1 MLALPVA
8 AEPLIVS
15 LSVAFTEP
23 TFKRIVPLLVG
34 AILTR
39 GRRTVTAV
47 LRTMRTLA
55 GGHWSDY
62 HRVFSRAAWTLWLP
76 GMLLARAILVWA
88 DPDEPVLLPV
98 DDTCCQHRGKKV
110 YGKGCHH
117 DAVRSTHSHV
127 VWRWGHK
134 WVVLSISVKF
144 PFSWRRW
151 ALPVL
156 VALYRP
162 KELNQA
168 EHRRHKTPA
177 QLARQLVAVMIHWF
191 PGRKFV
197 VLGDGGYAS
206 HELAG
211 FCHRH
216 RRHVALISRFHPDA
230 NLYELPVPRRTGQ
243 NGRPRTKGRKLATP
257 AKVVASVRR
266 RRATVSWYG
275 GADRRVEL
283 VSGTGQWYKAGEGLV
298 QVRWVFSHDV
308 QGTHRD
314 EYFYSIDP
322 TLEPAPIISWFTA
335 RWPIETTFQEM
346 RAHGGL
352 ETTRQRTEKSVTR
365 TGPSLFGLFSLV
377 CLIYAEHRKTRSPR
391 PACTDW
397 YVKSEPTFA
406 DAIATVR
413 RLFWE
418 KTVFQQSS
426 HKDAFAKVPAR
437 LRNLLLDSLTRAA

>member
-1 MLALPVA
+1 M
-8 AEPLIVS
+8 
-15 LSVAFTEP
+15 SVAFTEP
-23 TFKRIVPLLVG
+23 TFKRIVPLIVG
-34 AILTR
+34 VILTR

-47 LRTMRTLA
+47 LRTIRSLA
-55 GGHWSDY
+55 PGHWSDY
-62 HRVFSRAAWTLWLP
+62 HRVFSRAAWGLWLP
-76 GMLLARAILVWA
+76 GMILARAILAWS
-88 DPDEPVLLPV
+88 DPDERILLPV
-98 DDTCCQHRGKKV
+98 DDTTCQHRGKKV

-117 DAVRSTHSHV
+117 DAVRSTHSHI

-134 WVVLSISVKF
+134 WVVLSISIKF

-168 EHRRHKTPA
+168 ENRRHKTPA
-177 QLARQLVAVMIHWF
+177 QLARQLLAVLIHWF
-191 PGRKFV
+191 PQRRFV
-197 VLGDGGYAS
+197 LLGDGGYAS
-206 HELAG
+206 HELAA

-216 RRHVALISRFHPDA
+216 HRHVALISRFHPDA

-243 NGRPRTKGRKLATP
+243 NGRPRTKGRKRATP
-257 AKVVASVRR
+257 AKVVASARR
-266 RRATVSWYG
+266 RRATVRWYG
-275 GADRRVEL
+275 GADRRVEW
-283 VSGTGQWYKAGEGLV
+283 VSDTGQWYKGGEGLV
-298 QVRWVFSHDV
+298 PVRWVFSHDI

-314 EYFYSIDP
+314 EYFYSTDP
-322 TLEPAPIISWFTA
+322 TLDPATIISWFTA
-335 RWPIETTFQEM
+335 RWPIETTFQEL
-346 RAHGGL
+346 RAHLGL

-365 TGPSLFGLFSLV
+365 TGPCLFGLFSVV

-406 DAIATVR
+406 DAITTVR
-413 RLFWE
+413 RLFWK
-418 KTVFQQSS
+418 KTVFQQAS

-437 LRNLLLDSLTRAA
+437 LRNWLLDSLTRAA

>member
-1 MLALPVA
+1 MLSLPSA

-23 TFKRIVPLLVG
+23 TFKRVVPLIVG

-47 LRTMRTLA
+47 LRTMRGLA
-55 GGHWSDY
+55 LGHFSDY

-76 GMLLARAILVWA
+76 GMILARAILAWI

-98 DDTCCQHRGKKV
+98 DDTTCQHRGKTV
-110 YGKGCHH
+110 YAKGCHH
-117 DAVRSTHSHV
+117 DAVRSAKKHV

-162 KELNQA
+162 QELNQV
-168 EHRRHKTPA
+168 EGRRHKTPA
-177 QLARQLVAVMIHWF
+177 QLARQLVAVLIHWF

-206 HELAG
+206 HELAT

-216 RRHVALISRFHPDA
+216 RRHVCLISRFHPDA
-230 NLYELPVPRRTGQ
+230 NLYDPPPAKKNRT
-243 NGRPRTKGRKLATP
+243 GRPRIKGRKLDSP
-257 AKVVASVRR
+257 ADLVARSRR
-266 RRATVSWYG
+266 RRATVRWYG

-298 QVRWVFSHDV
+298 PVRWVYTHDI

-314 EYFYSIDP
+314 DYFYSTDP
-322 TLEPAPIISWFTA
+322 TLDPVQIVSWFTA

-346 RAHGGL
+346 RAHLGL
-352 ETTRQRTEKSVTR
+352 ETTRQRTERSVTR
-365 TGPSLFGLFSLV
+365 TAPSLFGLFSLL
-377 CLIYAEHRKTRSPR
+377 CLIYAEHLRTHKPR
-391 PACTDW
+391 PARTDW

-418 KTVFQQSS
+418 KTVFQQSA
-426 HKDAFAKVPAR
+426 HNVAFEKVPRGLR
-437 LRNLLLDSLTRAA
+437 LLLLDCLSRAA